1 MILKGLYNPETNY
14 NPTDIVLEN
23 EVAYQLRHPAPA
35 GTPPTDTGFWN
46 RMSPEMSEC
55 AQMIVSYV
63 PANEPVKTEP
73 VKKATTRKKKEE

>member
-1 MILKGLYNPETNY
+1 MNLKGIYNPEELY
-14 NPTDIVLEN
+14 MKDDIVLEN

-73 VKKATTRKKKEE
+73 KKTVRKKKEE